1 LGKGIRNFVVGKR
14 RRRRRR
20 KSEEDE
26 AAAWWC
32 VLLESAASSL
42 ARIFVLSLFFRF
54 CVSLACCVLVLS
66 ISWEKSRMTSLKYI
80 QKISAQ
86 TMEVED
92 PLPKQKNQT
101 QSSSSPSCLSLSLK
115 MGRFSCGAGKS
126 TQRYLHAHVYNLQ
139 AQGSISESR
148 KKRAPPHRVV
158 VVKTSDAHVIQALG
172 HFTSH
177 TFF

>member
-1 LGKGIRNFVVGKR
+1 MVGKR

-20 KSEEDE
+20 RSEEDE

-42 ARIFVLSLFFRF
+42 ARIFVLSSFFRF
-54 CVSLACCVLVLS
+54 CVSLDCCVLVLS

-86 TMEVED
+86 VIEVED
-92 PLPKQKNQT
+92 PLPKKKSN
-101 QSSSSPSCLSLSLK
+101 SIFFFFFLSLSLN
-115 MGRFSCGAGKS
+115 GAFLLWCRKIDPEVFARTRLQS
-126 TQRYLHAHVYNLQ
+126 TSARICLREQ
-139 AQGSISESR
+139 
-148 KKRAPPHRVV
+148 KKGAPPHRVV
-158 VVKTSDAHVIQALG
+158 VVKTSDRFDAHVIQALG

-177 TFF
+177 TNF

>member
-1 LGKGIRNFVVGKR
+1 LRSEKEDEEEE
-14 RRRRRR
+14 
-20 KSEEDE
+20 EEDE

-54 CVSLACCVLVLS
+54 CVSLDCCVLVLS

-86 TMEVED
+86 TIEVED
-92 PLPKQKNQT
+92 PLPKKKSN
-101 QSSSSPSCLSLSLK
+101 SIFFFSFSLSLS
-115 MGRFSCGAGKS
+115 MGRLSCGAGKS
-126 TQRYLHAHVYNLQ
+126 IQRYLHAHVYNLQ
-139 AQGSISESR
+139 AQGSIAESR
-148 KKRAPPHRVV
+148 KKGAPPHRVV
-158 VVKTSDAHVIQALG
+158 VVKTSERFDAHVIQALG

-177 TFF
+177 TIF

>member
-1 LGKGIRNFVVGKR
+1 MVGKR

-92 PLPKQKNQT
+92 PLPKKTSN
-101 QSSSSPSCLSLSLK
+101 SIFFFSFFSLSLS

>member
-1 LGKGIRNFVVGKR
+1 MVGKR

-20 KSEEDE
+20 RPEEDE

-54 CVSLACCVLVLS
+54 CVSLDCCVLVLS

-80 QKISAQ
+80 QNISAQ

-92 PLPKQKNQT
+92 PLPKKKSN
-101 QSSSSPSCLSLSLK
+101 SIFLFSFFSLSLS

-148 KKRAPPHRVV
+148 KKGAPPHRVV
-158 VVKTSDAHVIQALG
+158 VVKTSERFDAHVIKALG

-177 TFF
+177 TNF